1 MRYISV
7 NWVTEILLAV
17 FKFFSVFSSNNIP
30 TDIPSENIDE
40 CGNERP
46 RRRAAENGQSKRRQ
60 DMSPDS
66 KRLMISRKR
75 IKTTQ

>member
-1 MRYISV
+1 MQYSS
-7 NWVTEILLAV
+7 
-17 FKFFSVFSSNNIP
+17 FFSVFSSNNIP

-40 CGNERP
+40 RGNERP

-66 KRLMISRKR
+66 KRLMMSRKR
-75 IKTTQ
+75 IKTTHEKQ